1 MLDKLKSYIF
11 QELIFYDNPETFTND
26 DDLLDAGLDSMGI
39 MRLVIFI
46 EEEFGVTLPDDE
58 LEPENLQSL
67 NKIANWI
74 KRHQ

>member
-1 MLDKLKSYIF
+1 MQEKLKSYIF
-11 QELIFYDNPETFTND
+11 EELIFIDDPDQFSEQDN
-26 DDLLDAGLDSMGI
+26 LLDAGLDSMGI

-67 NKIANWI
+67 
-74 KRHQ
+74 KRLEIWVQSHL

>member
-11 QELIFYDNPETFTND
+11 QELIFYDSPETFTND

-67 NKIANWI
+67 NKIVNWI